1 MESSPGESSPEASP
15 ALLERA
21 VFRAGSHDDSQRDSP
36 RMRSSVQGHDAQQRQ
51 MHMQADAPQVSCRT
65 PVGTAAD
72 SDLLSH
78 DDESPPLRLDLFS
91 HAVKPLPEVAG
102 MGELP
107 QVANTC
113 EHGVDAGGAPA
124 CSMFT
129 PAATGRQRIA
139 DPSSAGND
147 SPPLELSL
155 FTAKGHKF
163 CEPDASTNE
172 GKEPTWTARNGSE
185 QDFCEGGEE
194 ASMVKEGNEANAT
207 SNAKRK
213 RNCDYK
219 LERRSVQLHRVPCCH
234 PRALCP

>member
-1 MESSPGESSPEASP
+1 MRFSLFRTRRAVSRALEEDSSASFRIAAEMESGPGELSPEASP

-36 RMRSSVQGHDAQQRQ
+36 RRRSSVQGHNAQQRQ
-51 MHMQADAPQVSCRT
+51 MHMQAEARQVSCRT
-65 PVGTAAD
+65 PVGTATD
-72 SDLLSH
+72 SDLLSL
-78 DDESPPLRLDLFS
+78 DDESPPLRLDLLFS

-113 EHGVDAGGAPA
+113 EHGVDAGGAAPV

-147 SPPLELSL
+147 SPPLDLSQ
-155 FTAKGHKF
+155 FTATGHKF
-163 CEPDASTNE
+163 CEP
-172 GKEPTWTARNGSE
+172 GSRWVLCSCVYLSPVHSA
-185 QDFCEGGEE
+185 DRC
-194 ASMVKEGNEANAT
+194 
-207 SNAKRK
+207 
-213 RNCDYK
+213 
-219 LERRSVQLHRVPCCH
+219 RVD
-234 PRALCP
+234 RI

>member
-1 MESSPGESSPEASP
+1 MESSPGESRPEASP

-91 HAVKPLPEVAG
+91 DAVKPLPEVAG

-107 QVANTC
+107 QVANDPYGLTDKSISFSQGQKC
-113 EHGVDAGGAPA
+113 FEMVSYDHSEEYRPFGALDYL
-124 CSMFT
+124 
-129 PAATGRQRIA
+129 R
-139 DPSSAGND
+139 
-147 SPPLELSL
+147 
-155 FTAKGHKF
+155 
-163 CEPDASTNE
+163 ST
-172 GKEPTWTARNGSE
+172 
-185 QDFCEGGEE
+185 
-194 ASMVKEGNEANAT
+194 
-207 SNAKRK
+207 
-213 RNCDYK
+213 
-219 LERRSVQLHRVPCCH
+219 L
-234 PRALCP
+234 